1 MHNTN
6 TTINTGQMALIGLM
20 TAILCIIAP
29 ISIFLPFS
37 PVPLSLGT
45 LAIYFVVTVLG
56 MKRGIISVTL
66 YLLLGFAGLPVFSG
80 FSGGAGKLFGPTGGF
95 IIGYLFIALICGAFV
110 DKWYHRPFIC
120 ILGMLLGTAVC
131 YAFGTIWLAREARLT
146 FSSALVTG
154 VLPFILGDLIKLA
167 LAMTIGY
174 QVRNRLNR
182 SALL

>member
-1 MHNTN
+1 
-6 TTINTGQMALIGLM
+6 MALIGLM